1 MSRESAIVFVV
12 DDDPSIR
19 EVLDSLLRSVGL
31 GVQTFGS
38 AQDFLAS
45 KRPDLPACLV
55 LDMHLPGRCGLDLQ
69 QELAKADI
77 QIPIIFITGRG
88 DIPDCVRAMRAG
100 ALEFLTK
107 PFDNKDLLDAIHQGI
122 VRDRTARHGRRD
134 IPDHGFEEIV
144 GGSGALKA
152 VLKQVQVVAHV
163 YVNEA
168 AARAIGLPRE
178 YIVSLGRTL
187 WELFPDIV
195 DTELAR
201 QYHRAM
207 DKRVPVTFEFHY
219 LTRDT
224 WWQNRFYPTPEGLAV
239 FATDITE
246 RKRAEE
252 ALHRTHDELEQGV
265 FERTE
270 QLSAANAALAKE
282 IVDRKQV
289 EAELLALKDELTTE
303 LTAMN
308 RLHEV
313 STRLLIT
320 TELQPLLEEVLD
332 ATIALL
338 NADFGNV
345 QLYDAASGA
354 LKIVAQRGFQR
365 DFLDYLNSVHEGTA
379 SCGAASQRRERVIVE
394 DVLTDP
400 VFAPHLHI
408 VVPAGYRAVQSTPL
422 LSRNGELLGM
432 ISTHFRNPHRPSEH
446 ELRLFDLYA
455 RQAADV
461 IARKRAE
468 ERLRRSEAY
477 LAEAQG
483 LSHTGSW
490 AWNVVTGEVFW
501 SQEHFRIF
509 GLDSEKATPTYEMFF
524 QTVHPE
530 DRTATKD
537 NFERAVHER
546 SACETE
552 YRIVRPDGMIRH
564 IHSISHPLFNASGNL
579 VEYVGTVI
587 DITERKR
594 AEEELQKAQTEL
606 AHASRMT
613 LMGELAASIAHEINQ
628 PLGAIINNGN
638 VAMRLATGEDGSRD
652 KLVEVLSDIVSD
664 ANLASAI
671 IARIRAVM
679 KKSTPEKVP
688 LRLKDIVADVLRITE
703 HELAERRI
711 TVQTELAED
720 LPSVSGDHVQL
731 QQVLLNLIINA
742 IEAMSAVEYER
753 RILTIRGQ
761 RDELEGKPAVLV
773 TVRDL
778 GAGFN
783 PEDSER
789 LFDTFY
795 TTKPDGLGMGLRIS
809 RSIIEAH
816 GGRLWATSNDGQG
829 ATFHFALPVAEG
841 SE

>member
-1 MSRESAIVFVV
+1 VEDELRIAQEQLRLVTDNMAAAVTRCSRDLRYVWVSQVYAQWLRRTQEEIAGQPILEVV
-12 DDDPSIR
+12 GREAYQVILPYMERVLLGQKVDYEASVNYRGLGSRWIHAVYVPTYDDAGSVNGWVAVVTDIT
-19 EVLDSLLRSVGL
+19 EHKQLIDSLQAAHARTESV
-31 GVQTFGS
+31 
-38 AQDFLAS
+38 LAS
-45 KRPDLPACLV
+45 V
-55 LDMHLPGRCGLDLQ
+55 
-69 QELAKADI
+69 ADTHI
-77 QIPIIFITGRG
+77 
-88 DIPDCVRAMRAG
+88 
-100 ALEFLTK
+100 L
-107 PFDNKDLLDAIHQGI
+107 FDRQW
-122 VRDRTARHGRRD
+122 RY
-134 IPDHGFEEIV
+134 
-144 GGSGALKA
+144 
-152 VLKQVQVVAHV
+152 V

-168 AARAIGLPRE
+168 AARAIGLPRKH
-178 YIVSLGRTL
+178 IVGLGRTL

-195 DTELAR
+195 DTELDR

-207 DKRVPVTFEFHY
+207 NDRVPVVFEFHY

-224 WWQNRFYPTPEGLAV
+224 WWQNRFYPVPEGLAV

-345 QLYDAASGA
+345 QLHDAASGT
-354 LKIVAQRGFQR
+354 LKIVAQRGFKQE
-365 DFLDYLNSVHEGTA
+365 FLDYFNSVHEGTA
-379 SCGAASQRRERVIVE
+379 SCGAALERRERVIIE

-400 VFAPHLHI
+400 LFAPHLHI

-422 LSRNGELLGM
+422 ISRAGEMLGI
-432 ISTHFRNPHRPSEH
+432 ISTHFRQPHRPSER
-446 ELRLFDLYA
+446 ELRLIDLYA
-455 RQAADV
+455 HQTTEMV
-461 IARKRAE
+461 ERKCAE

-477 LAEAQG
+477 LAEAQR

-490 AWNVVTGEVFW
+490 AWNVVTGEIFW

-564 IHSISHPLFNASGNL
+564 IHSISHPVFNASGNL

-594 AEEELQKAQTEL
+594 AKKELQKAQAEL
-606 AHASRMT
+606 AHAGRIT

-628 PLGAIINNGN
+628 PLGSIVNNGS
-638 VAMRLATGEDGSRD
+638 VAMRLAGAPDDSRQE
-652 KLVEVLSDIVSD
+652 LLEVLSDIVKD
-664 ANLASAI
+664 ADRASAI
-671 IARIRAVM
+671 IASIRALG
-679 KKSTPEKVP
+679 KKSIPEKSS
-688 LRLKDIVADVLRITE
+688 LQLKEVLSEMLAFANR
-703 HELAERRI
+703 ELNERRI
-711 TVQTELAED
+711 TVRTELPND
-720 LPSVSGDHVQL
+720 LPRVSGDRVQL
-731 QQVLLNLIINA
+731 QQVLLNLVINA
-742 IEAMSAVEYER
+742 IEAMSAVKDEQ
-753 RILTIRGQ
+753 RILTIGGEP
-761 RDELEGKPAVLV
+761 DELGGQPSVRI
-773 TVRDL
+773 TVRD
-778 GAGFN
+778 AGHAFK

-789 LFDTFY
+789 LFDAFY

-816 GGRLWATSNDGQG
+816 GGQLWATLNDGQG
-829 ATFHFALPVAEG
+829 ATFHFALPANG
-841 SE
+841 